1 MLPLCWWQVMDS
13 FITAAGCSVRIW
25 DSKTGQPLK
34 TYSDVTQAP
43 IISLCLDDRQR
54 KFFVGDA
61 NGRVTCHNYLN
72 GVEMKEFESHDS
84 EVTCLLYVDED
95 KCLVSASW
103 DRAVC
108 IHDDMD
114 NDEVAL
120 VPFAA
125 SLASGASARVV
136 AFAHSCALAGASVDW
151 QKARGDAKRIKGVCL
166 RREWC
171 CGR

>member
-1 MLPLCWWQVMDS
+1 MVPLWTWQVMDN
-13 FITAAGCSVRIW
+13 FITAAGCNVRMW

-34 TYSDVTQAP
+34 TFSDVTRAP

-61 NGRVTCHNYLN
+61 NGRITCHNYLN

-84 EVTCLLYVDED
+84 EVTCLLYVNED

-108 IHDDMD
+108 IHDDME
-114 NDEVAL
+114 NDEVPPL
-120 VPFAA
+120 
-125 SLASGASARVV
+125 SLSPSLPLSLSPSLPLPV
-136 AFAHSCALAGASVDW
+136 FSFHS
-151 QKARGDAKRIKGVCL
+151 I
-166 RREWC
+166 
-171 CGR
+171 